1 VSGETPAGAPP
12 AGGPGGAPGASAEA
26 GLVGRSDLHPKLP
39 GMAAELP
46 PGEDALHGEQ
56 VILNMGPSHPSTH
69 GVLRLV
75 VTLDGE
81 TVKAVRPYV
90 GYLHRGM
97 EKIAEGMTYNQF
109 VPYTDRLDYLAPL
122 SNNVAYIMA
131 VEKLMGI
138 TLPPRGRV
146 VRVMACEIARIS
158 AHLLWL
164 GTGALDLGAATI
176 FFHTFRERET
186 LYNIIESLTGGRL
199 TTSYTR
205 VGGVSRDIPDGWTK
219 TVRDFTVSFPK
230 VLDEID
236 ELLTGNQIWMK
247 RTQNVG
253 VLSAQDAIALGVT
266 GPNLR
271 GSGVAY
277 DVRKTEPYLDYDKYQ
292 FDVPIGSKGDVY
304 DRYLVRLE
312 EMRQSVRILTQALD
326 NLPGG
331 PVDIDDPKIVLPKKE
346 DVLRKMEELIQQFM
360 LVTEGF
366 PAPEGEVYH
375 AIEAPKGELGFWI
388 RSEGG
393 KSPYRL
399 FIRSPSFVSLQ
410 AIEKMAVG
418 GLVSDLIAIIASLD
432 PVMGEVD
439 R

>member
-1 VSGETPAGAPP
+1 MAVN
-12 AGGPGGAPGASAEA
+12 
-26 GLVGRSDLHPKLP
+26 DLP
-39 GMAAELP
+39 GMAADR
-46 PGEDALHGEQ
+46 PGPDDALRGDEM
-56 VILNMGPSHPSTH
+56 VLNMGPSHPSTH

-81 TVKAVRPYV
+81 TVRAVRPYV

-109 VPYTDRLDYLAPL
+109 IPYTDRMDYLAPL
-122 SNNVAYIMA
+122 STNVGYILA

-138 TLPPRGRV
+138 TVPPRAQV
-146 VRVMACEIARIS
+146 IRVMCCELARIS

-164 GTGALDLGAATI
+164 GTGALDLGAATV
-176 FFHTFRERET
+176 FFHTFRERES

-199 TTSYTR
+199 TTSYPR
-205 VGGVSRDIPDGWTK
+205 VGGLCRDLPDGW
-219 TVRDFTVSFPK
+219 VRMVRKFVTEFPK
-230 VLDEID
+230 VLDELD
-236 ELLTGNQIWMK
+236 ALLTGNTIWLK
-247 RTQNVG
+247 RTQKVG
-253 VLSAQDAIALGVT
+253 VITQADAVALGVT

-271 GSGVAY
+271 GSGIPY
-277 DVRKTEPYLDYDKYQ
+277 DVRRTEPYLGYENYD
-292 FDVPIGSKGDVY
+292 FDVPIGSKGDVF

-312 EMRQSVRILTQALD
+312 EMRQSVRILDQAVR
-326 NLPGG
+326 NIPEG
-331 PVDIDDPKIVLPKKE
+331 PINIDDPKIVLPPK
-346 DVLRKMEELIQQFM
+346 DTVLQKMEELIQQFM
-360 LVTEGF
+360 IVTEGF
-366 PAPEGEVYH
+366 PAPVGAIYH
-375 AIEAPKGELGFWI
+375 AIEAPKGELGFYI
-388 RSEGG
+388 RSTGD

-399 FIRSPSFVSLQ
+399 HIRAPSFISLQ